1 MSELS
6 PAVILVVDD
15 DEMLREVL
23 EAYLTGSGYSVLLAS
38 SGEKALEI
46 TEKTPPDLILLD
58 ARLSGMNGYEV
69 CKRLRSV
76 ETTRKIPVVMVTAL
90 DDDEDKKRAIDA
102 GIDDFV
108 RKPFDSIVMLHRI
121 KVLLRSKRTLDN
133 FQLVLKRHV
142 SEATAAAIWQDLRE
156 LLD

>member
-58 ARLSGMNGYEV
+58 ARLRGMNGYEV

-90 DDDEDKKRAIDA
+90 DDNDDKKRAIDA
-102 GIDDFV
+102 GVDDFV
-108 RKPFDSIVMLHRI
+108 RKPFDSI
-121 KVLLRSKRTLDN
+121 
-133 FQLVLKRHV
+133 
-142 SEATAAAIWQDLRE
+142 TASRCCCGQNAHSTISNLC
-156 LLD
+156 